1 MMAKKQDD
9 SYQRRGATT
18 GSSQRPAEHLAGLLL
33 TFDLAHEL
41 ERLRREPSYQQGSR
55 NADTLV
61 HEPDFR
67 IVLVA
72 MKPGGRLQE
81 HHAAA
86 RISVQ
91 TLAGRVRLQLLDRT
105 VDLPAGHL
113 LALESS
119 IEHDVEALEE
129 SAFLLTIAWP
139 EGQDARG

>member
-1 MMAKKQDD
+1 MADNQSG

-18 GSSQRPAEHLAGLLL
+18 GSPERPAEQL
-33 TFDLAHEL
+33 TGAALSFDLARDI
-41 ERLRREPSYQQGSR
+41 ERLRREQSYQQGTR

-72 MKPGGRLQE
+72 MKPGARLQE

-91 TLAGRVRLQLLDRT
+91 TLSGRVQLQLPDRT
-105 VDLPAGHL
+105 IDLPAGHL
-113 LALESS
+113 LALECC
-119 IEHDVEALEE
+119 IEHDVQALEE

-139 EGQDARG
+139 GGQNARG

>member
-1 MMAKKQDD
+1 MAKNQGD
-9 SYQRRGATT
+9 SHQWRGATS
-18 GSSQRPAEHLAGLLL
+18 GSPQRPAEQLAGSLL
-33 TFDLAHEL
+33 TFDLAQEL
-41 ERLRREPSYQQGSR
+41 EQLRREPSYQKGSR

-61 HEPDFR
+61 HQPDFR

-72 MKPGGRLQE
+72 MKSGARLQE

-119 IEHDVEALEE
+119 IEHDVAALEE
-129 SAFLLTIAWP
+129 SAFLLTLAW
-139 EGQDARG
+139 EGGQGG